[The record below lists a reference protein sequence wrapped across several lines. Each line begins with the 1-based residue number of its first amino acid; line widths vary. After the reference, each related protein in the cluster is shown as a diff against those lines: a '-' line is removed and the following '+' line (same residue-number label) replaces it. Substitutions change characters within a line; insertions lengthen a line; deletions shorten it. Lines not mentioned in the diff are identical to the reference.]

1 MDDGFPPSLPASFI
15 FFLVPEQAFADE
27 NGAWANRFVD
37 ATTLA

>member
-1 MDDGFPPSLPASFI
+1 MMDFLLPSPLPSF